1 MIAGPNCYALIR
13 HFESCVLR
21 SYLDPKTGGAPFT
34 IGYGATGPEI
44 GPGVTW
50 TQDRA
55 DARLE
60 SDVAQREADANNA
73 IHVVVTQGQFDAF
86 VSLLFNVGHGSPIKD
101 GIIRLASGYPSTLLS
116 KLNAGDYEGA
126 GDQFLRWISPGSS
139 VERGLLRRRT
149 AEQGVWKGLSAA
161 DALAIVEQI

>member
-1 MIAGPNCYALIR
+1 MIAGPNCYELLKY
-13 HFESCVLR
+13 FEQCRLR
-21 SYLDPKTGGAPFT
+21 SYPDPKTGGAPYT
-34 IGYGATGPEI
+34 IGWGATGAEI
-44 GPGVTW
+44 GPGITW

-60 SDVAQREADANNA
+60 GDVAQREADANNA
-73 IHVVVTQGQFDAF
+73 IRVVVTQGQFDAF

-139 VERGLLRRRT
+139 VERGLLKRRT
-149 AEQGVWKGLSAA
+149 AEQGVFNGLSAA